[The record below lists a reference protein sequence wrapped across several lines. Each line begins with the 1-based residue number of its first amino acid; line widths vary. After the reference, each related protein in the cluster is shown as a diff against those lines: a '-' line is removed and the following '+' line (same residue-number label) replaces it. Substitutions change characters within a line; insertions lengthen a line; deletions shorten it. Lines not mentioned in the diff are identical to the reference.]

1 MLKEEFIYWAKRV
14 YEADLNP
21 ATSGNMSVRLPD
33 NTILITS
40 SGSSHGDLKEDEI
53 IKIDTEGNVIEGD
66 KKPSSEKFMHIN
78 IYKKRDDI
86 KAIIH
91 SHSPVITAFAVA
103 DKKIDEVIMP
113 EFAFHF
119 GSVPIAKYYMPSSF
133 ELAEN
138 VAEYFKDKNAVLMQ
152 NHGIVA
158 GASTLKECF
167 YSLEAIQAYCRTYIY
182 AKMLGQVKCLTK
194 KEIKE
199 IDKLKG

>member
-1 MLKEEFIYWAKRV
+1 MQKEEFIYWAKRV

-21 ATSGNMSVRLPD
+21 STSGNMSVRLPD

-40 SGSSHGDLKEDEI
+40 SGSSHGDLCDDEI
-53 IKIDTEGNVIEGD
+53 IKIDMQGNIIEGD
-66 KKPSSEKFMHIN
+66 KKPSSEKYMHIN

-86 KAIIH
+86 NAVIH
-91 SHSPVITAFAVA
+91 SHSPYITAFAVA

-119 GSVPIAKYYMPSSF
+119 GSVPTAKYYMPSSDN
-133 ELAEN
+133 LAN
-138 VAEYFKDKNAVLMQ
+138 AVAKYFQDYNAVLMQ
-152 NHGIVA
+152 NHGIVQ
-158 GASTLKECF
+158 GGKTLKECF
-167 YSLEAIQAYCRTYIY
+167 YALEALQAYCRTYIY
-182 AKMLGQVKCLTK
+182 AKILGNVKSLNK